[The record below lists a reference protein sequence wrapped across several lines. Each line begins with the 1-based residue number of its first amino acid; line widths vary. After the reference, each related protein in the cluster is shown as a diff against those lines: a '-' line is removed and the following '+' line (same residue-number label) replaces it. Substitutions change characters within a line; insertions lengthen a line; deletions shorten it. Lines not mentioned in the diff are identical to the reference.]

1 MENDRP
7 LDTSSL
13 IEISDVAKRG
23 TVYYDLRYLSER
35 EKWEFGQEAFDALG
49 LEENALREYISKD
62 GDVVLSVQDPEDSS
76 FYRGRSDS
84 ENKGLVFTNRKLRE
98 HLDKLG
104 YEDVDNFALIPVARE
119 EDQDFF
125 IVDPWGDRDMSP
137 LLEERMEDSNLDEV

>member
-1 MENDRP
+1 MGNRP
-7 LDTSSL
+7 LDTDNL
-13 IEISDVAKRG
+13 IEVSDVAKRG
-23 TVYYDLRYLSER
+23 EVYYDLRYLSER
-35 EKWEFGQEAFDALG
+35 EKWGFRRESFDALS

-62 GDVVLSVQDPEDSS
+62 GDVVLSVQDPKDSS

-119 EDQDFF
+119 EDREYF
-125 IVDPWGDRDMSP
+125 IVDPWGDREMSP
-137 LLEERMEDSNLDEV
+137 LLEERMEDAFQDEA